1 MKFPESQ
8 RVTYSRNPL
17 LEVICQLRFPKILRI
32 ETEVPVGFQEAIRAE
47 YPTLNTSRA
56 IELPFLSNSQTSSP
70 PIVMGQGL
78 TYEFLDKEGKWK
90 LVLSSDFIAL
100 STMSYEKWEDFK
112 SRLSTAVDL
121 LVKHYSPSHFT
132 RVGLR
137 YQDLIIRSELE
148 LLQHPWRSLLQ
159 PPILGVFMA
168 DNLPEQDF
176 IEALSVFACRLDYA
190 DAVLRVRYGLAR
202 KDESEELGYLIDAD
216 FYTENITEI
225 NDATHALDR
234 FNREAGNFFRWC
246 ITEELQQALQPKPVT

>member
-32 ETEVPVGFQEAIRAE
+32 ETEVPVDFQEAIRSE

-56 IELPFLSNSQTSSP
+56 IELPFLSSPQTNSP

-78 TYEFLDKEGKWK
+78 TYEFIDKEGKWK

-100 STMSYEKWEDFK
+100 STLNYGKWEDFR
-112 SRLSTAVDL
+112 SRLSTAISL
-121 LVKHYSPSHFT
+121 LAKCYSPSHFT
-132 RVGLR
+132 RIGLR
-137 YQDLIIRSELE
+137 YQDLIIRSELD
-148 LLQHPWRSLLQ
+148 LTQHPWRSLLQ
-159 PPILGVFMA
+159 PPVLGAFVA

-176 IEALSVFACRLDYA
+176 TEALSVFACRLDYA

-202 KDESEELGYLIDAD
+202 KEESEELGYLIDAD
-216 FYTENITEI
+216 FYTENNTEI
-225 NDATHALDR
+225 NDVTHSLDQ

-246 ITEELQQALQPKPVT
+246 ITEELQQALQPKSLT

>member
-17 LEVICQLRFPKILRI
+17 VEVICQLRFPKILRI
-32 ETEVPVGFQEAIRAE
+32 ETEAPVEFQEAIRTE
-47 YPTLNTSRA
+47 YPTLNTSRS
-56 IELPFLSNSQTSSP
+56 IELPFLSSPQTNSPS
-70 PIVMGQGL
+70 VMIGQGL
-78 TYEFLDKEGKWK
+78 TYEFVDKAGKWK

-100 STMSYEKWEDFK
+100 STLYYEKWEDFRT
-112 SRLSTAVDL
+112 RLSMAIDL
-121 LVKHYSPSHFT
+121 LVKHYSPSHFA

-159 PPILGVFMA
+159 PPILGTFVA

-176 IEALSVFACRLDYA
+176 TEALSMFACRLDYA

-225 NDATHALDR
+225 SDATHSLDR

-246 ITEELQQALQPKPVT
+246 ITEELQQALQPKPIT

>member
-8 RVTYSRNPL
+8 RATYSRNPL

-32 ETEVPVGFQEAIRAE
+32 DTEVPVDFQEAVRAE

-56 IELPFLSNSQTSSP
+56 IELPFLSNPQTNSP

-100 STMSYEKWEDFK
+100 STVDYEKWEDFR
-112 SRLSTAVDL
+112 SRLSSAISL
-121 LVKHYSPSHFT
+121 LVKYYSPSHFT

-137 YQDLIIRSELE
+137 YQDLIIRSELGLE
-148 LLQHPWRSLLQ
+148 QHPWRSLLQ
-159 PPILGVFMA
+159 PPVLGVFVA
-168 DNLPEQDF
+168 DNLPEHDF
-176 IEALSVFACRLDYA
+176 TEALSVFACRLDYA

-202 KDESEELGYLIDAD
+202 KDESDELGYLIDAD
-216 FYTENITEI
+216 FYTENNTEI
-225 NDATHALDR
+225 NDATHSLDQ

-246 ITEELQQALQPKPVT
+246 ITEELQQALQPKPLT

>member
-8 RVTYSRNPL
+8 RVKYSRNPL

-32 ETEVPVGFQEAIRAE
+32 ETEAPVGFQEAIRAE

-56 IELPFLSNSQTSSP
+56 IELPFLSNPQTNSP

-100 STMSYEKWEDFK
+100 STMNYEKWEDFK
-112 SRLSTAVDL
+112 SRLSTAIDL

-159 PPILGVFMA
+159 PPILGAFIA

-225 NDATHALDR
+225 NDATHSLDR